1 VQAIA
6 GRYGSIASN
15 PQILRDTVEEPVARM
30 RRALSPKVHIFETAN
45 KPGPH
50 RRPAA
55 KHDAAPETFPD
66 PPSTLIAPVR
76 GRKTRV
82 LFASRMGIWNPA
94 GRGPSCGEWRALL
107 SVSSWCV
114 VRLYGPGKACMRRP
128 EGPSTFRAGPPPSG
142 RFVMENLSPRLSSVN
157 LRTHLSRL
165 RPSHLVWQL
174 PTRTWGKN
182 KLMTSRRATSD
193 LVASLRGFG
202 HSPLGRVRGKLPQ

>member
-1 VQAIA
+1 VKHDGAVQRLHSGALL
-6 GRYGSIASN
+6 RGSD
-15 PQILRDTVEEPVARM
+15 LRM
-30 RRALSPKVHIFETAN
+30 AN

-66 PPSTLIAPVR
+66 PPSTLIAAVR

-114 VRLYGPGKACMRRP
+114 VRLYGPGKACMRRVGASLHVP
-128 EGPSTFRAGPPPSG
+128 VGAAVLRPVCDGEPLTSPQLGQPPDSPFTASALTPCAAAADQNVGEKQANDVPSG
-142 RFVMENLSPRLSSVN
+142 HV
-157 LRTHLSRL
+157 
-165 RPSHLVWQL
+165 
-174 PTRTWGKN
+174 
-182 KLMTSRRATSD
+182 
-193 LVASLRGFG
+193 
-202 HSPLGRVRGKLPQ
+202 